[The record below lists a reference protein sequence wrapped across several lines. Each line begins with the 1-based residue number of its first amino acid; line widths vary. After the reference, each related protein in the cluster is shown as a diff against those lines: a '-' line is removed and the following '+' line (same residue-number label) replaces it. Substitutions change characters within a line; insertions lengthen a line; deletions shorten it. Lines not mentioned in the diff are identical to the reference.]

1 MAEQMTNYAALK
13 LAATTIRDE
22 VEESAN
28 TANRVG
34 TALLNLVEAAN
45 SDIAGLKDET
55 GGAVHYTEGTTT
67 FNDF

>member
-34 TALLNLVEAAN
+34 TAILNLVEAAN
-45 SDIAGLKDET
+45 ADIAGLKDET
-55 GGAVHYTEGTTT
+55 GDAVHYTEGTTT